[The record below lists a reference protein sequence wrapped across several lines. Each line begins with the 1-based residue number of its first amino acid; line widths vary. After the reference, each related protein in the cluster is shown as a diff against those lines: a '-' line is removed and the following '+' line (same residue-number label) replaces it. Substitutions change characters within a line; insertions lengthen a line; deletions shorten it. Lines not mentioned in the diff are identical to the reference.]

1 MVADYQTFAVL
12 MERREAAKQAKESKA
27 APPSASQKDSSQGME
42 KAIFIYLFTLFM

>member
-27 APPSASQKDSSQGME
+27 APSASQKDSSQGM
-42 KAIFIYLFTLFM
+42 KKTLNI